1 MNPMILMLNLKATNV
16 ILLYKY
22 SEKGRIGVFGMF
34 QGLIGFGACQIIVT
48 EEDMPFHAC
57 QIFQVI
63 GIKQVLVI

>member
-16 ILLYKY
+16 ILYKY
-22 SEKGRIGVFGMF
+22 SEKRRIGVFGMF
-34 QGLIGFGACQIIVT
+34 QGLIGFAACRIIVT

-57 QIFQVI
+57 QIFQVT

>member
-34 QGLIGFGACQIIVT
+34 QGLIGFGVCRIIVT
-48 EEDMPFHAC
+48 EENMPNLPGDWDQASACDMN
-57 QIFQVI
+57 
-63 GIKQVLVI
+63 